1 MTVVKFKK
9 NRKATPPITTHK
21 ITNDIL
27 GTYLLKMGVMK
38 CKYMKVWRLKSSG
51 ILRQLVNM
59 VKQHT

>member
-9 NRKATPPITTHK
+9 NRKAMPPITIHK

-38 CKYMKVWRLKSSG
+38 CKYTKV
-51 ILRQLVNM
+51 
-59 VKQHT
+59 